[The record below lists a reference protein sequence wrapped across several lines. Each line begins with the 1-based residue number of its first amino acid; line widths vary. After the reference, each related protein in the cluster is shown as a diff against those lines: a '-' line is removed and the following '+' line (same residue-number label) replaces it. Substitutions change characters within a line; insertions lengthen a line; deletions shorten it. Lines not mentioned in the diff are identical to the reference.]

1 MYIIQ
6 VIRCTNLSFLFM
18 LNCLR
23 TNSSSF
29 NQITNQ
35 LELVFCEK
43 VSCTKV
49 ALLSEYANVCQL
61 ADIICL
67 LRVHCRQGKI
77 TCLYNCVWHII
88 YVQM

>member
-1 MYIIQ
+1 MYIQ

-49 ALLSEYANVCQL
+49 ALLSKYANVCQL

-67 LRVHCRQGKI
+67 LRVYCRQGKI

-88 YVQM
+88 YVEM